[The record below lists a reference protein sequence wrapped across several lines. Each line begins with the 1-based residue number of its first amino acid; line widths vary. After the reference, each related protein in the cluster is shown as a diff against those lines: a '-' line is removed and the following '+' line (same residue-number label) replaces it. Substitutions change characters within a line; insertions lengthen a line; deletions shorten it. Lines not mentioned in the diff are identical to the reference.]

1 MRAFDLGVLVTAR
14 AGRDKGRC
22 FIIVGI
28 LDENYVL
35 IADGDT
41 RPVARPKKKKI
52 MHIHA
57 EPELA
62 EDIRQKLIK
71 GENIQ
76 DAEIRRAI
84 GKFAIKKRPDKE
96 G

>member
-1 MRAFDLGVLVTAR
+1 MRAFDLGVLITAR

-22 FIIVGI
+22 FVIVGI
-28 LDENYVL
+28 IDDQYVL

-41 RPVARPKKKKI
+41 RPVARPKKKKL
-52 MHIHA
+52 MHVHA

-62 EDIRQKLIK
+62 EDIREKLIK
-71 GENIQ
+71 GEYIQ

-84 GKFAIKKRPDKE
+84 ARYTNKKRPDKE